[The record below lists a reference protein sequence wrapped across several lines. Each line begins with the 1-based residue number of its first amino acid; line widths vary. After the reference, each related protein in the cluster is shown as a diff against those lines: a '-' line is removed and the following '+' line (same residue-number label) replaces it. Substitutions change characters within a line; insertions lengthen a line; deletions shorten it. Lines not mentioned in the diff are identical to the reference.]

1 MIRLIREHL
10 KGKVIAAAFLA
21 PLFML
26 IEVVMDLQQPTLMS
40 NIIDIGIASGDLS
53 YVMRTGARMLIYVV
67 FGIIGGAG
75 CSIFTG
81 YAAFRMGEQ
90 LRSRLFAHVFALSA
104 AEVDVLEPSGLIT
117 RLTNDVTQ
125 MQEMLMQLLRSMS
138 RGPMM
143 FIGGIIMAFMLSPK
157 LALILCVALPV
168 IVIFVVLII
177 RKAIPLYTNVQR
189 RMDGVNTAMR
199 ENLLGVRVVKSFT
212 LEERQLE
219 RFEDVNT
226 SYAEMNIKAQKT
238 TFLMTPIITLAM
250 NLCVVAVLWFGGL
263 MEIGGTLRMGRIIA
277 FVNYMA
283 QITSSFMMLVNS
295 SMSIARARVSA
306 VRIMSALETAPSVR
320 DADAPVTPQS
330 ADIEFENVT
339 FGYGGDEPA
348 LKDISLKIRQ
358 GLRVG
363 IIGATG
369 CGKSTLAAL
378 MARLYDPDSGI
389 VRIGGIDARDIA
401 TDTLR
406 EKVGIVFQES
416 LLFSGTVAENLRFGD
431 EDADETEL
439 LAAADDAQAESFLR
453 SLSGGLYSEVAQR
466 GRNFSGGQ
474 KQRLSI
480 ARSLLHNPDVL
491 VLDDSTSAVDA
502 ITDLRLRE
510 AIRKRRTN
518 RTLVIIAQR
527 IGSIMDCDEII
538 VMDKGRISDIGS
550 HKQLMENSE
559 NYRAIALSQLG
570 EEVLQYA

>member
-1 MIRLIREHL
+1 
-10 KGKVIAAAFLA
+10 
-21 PLFML
+21 
-26 IEVVMDLQQPTLMS
+26 
-40 NIIDIGIASGDLS
+40 
-53 YVMRTGARMLIYVV
+53 
-67 FGIIGGAG
+67 
-75 CSIFTG
+75 
-81 YAAFRMGEQ
+81 
-90 LRSRLFAHVFALSA
+90 
-104 AEVDVLEPSGLIT
+104 
-117 RLTNDVTQ
+117 
-125 MQEMLMQLLRSMS
+125 
-138 RGPMM
+138 MM
-143 FIGGIIMAFMLSPK
+143 FIGGIIMAFLLSPK

-168 IVIFVVLII
+168 ILVFVVFII
-177 RKAIPLYTNVQR
+177 RKAVPLYTNVQR
-189 RMDGVNTAMR
+189 RMDGVNTTMR

-219 RFEDVNT
+219 RFKDVNT
-226 SYAEMNIKAQKT
+226 AYAETNIKAQKT
-238 TFLMTPIITLAM
+238 TFLMTPVITLAM

-263 MEIGGTLRMGRIIA
+263 MEIGGTLRMGLIIA
-277 FVNYMA
+277 FVNYMV

-306 VRIMSALETAPSVR
+306 VRIMSVLATEPSVR
-320 DADAPVTPQS
+320 EPGIPESPQS
-330 ADIEFENVT
+330 ADSTFENVT

-348 LKDISLKIRQ
+348 LKDISLNIRQ

-363 IIGATG
+363 LIGATG

-378 MARLYDPDSGI
+378 MARLYDPDSGA

-401 TDTLR
+401 TDKLR

-431 EDADETEL
+431 ERADESEL
-439 LAAADDAQAESFLR
+439 LAASDDAQAADFLS
-453 SLSGGLYSEVAQR
+453 SLSDGLDSEVAQR

-480 ARSLLHNPDVL
+480 ARSLLHNPDIL
-491 VLDDSTSAVDA
+491 ILDDSTSAVDA

-510 AIRKRRTN
+510 ALRRRRSD

-538 VMDKGRISDIGS
+538 VMDKGRITDIGN

-559 NYRAIALSQLG
+559 IYRAIALSQLG
-570 EEVLQYA
+570 EEILQYA